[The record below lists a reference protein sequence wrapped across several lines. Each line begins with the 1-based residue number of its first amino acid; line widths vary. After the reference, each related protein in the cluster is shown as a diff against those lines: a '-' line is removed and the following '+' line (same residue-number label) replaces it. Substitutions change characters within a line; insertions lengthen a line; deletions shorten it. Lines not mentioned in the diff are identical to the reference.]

1 MKKRTMFIV
10 KAAVIAAIYAALTLA
25 LHPVAY
31 GPIQFR
37 ASEALSVLCVFT
49 PAAIPGLTVGCFLS
63 NLGSP
68 YGVIDI
74 VVGTLA
80 TLLSVVCG
88 YYTRKVRV
96 KTLPLLT
103 LLFPCIFNG
112 IMVGAEIAYTMPQ
125 GFKWSAFLIA
135 GLEVAAGEFVVCYLL
150 GLPLFK
156 AIDKTKL
163 KDLLK

>member
-1 MKKRTMFIV
+1 MKKQTMFVV
-10 KAAVIAAIYAALTLA
+10 KAAVIAAIYVALTYALA
-25 LHPVAY
+25 PFSY

-37 ASEALSVLCVFT
+37 VSEALSVLCVFT
-49 PAAIPGLTVGCFLS
+49 PAAIPGLTVGCLIS

-68 YGVIDI
+68 YGAIDI
-74 VVGTLA
+74 VIGTLA
-80 TLLSVVCG
+80 TLLSVVLG

-96 KTLPLLT
+96 KSLPLLT

-112 IMVGAEIAYTMPQ
+112 IMVGAEIAYTMPE
-125 GFKWSAFLIA
+125 GFKWGAFLIA
-135 GLEVAAGEFVVCYLL
+135 GLEVATGEFVVCYAL

>member
-1 MKKRTMFIV
+1 MKKQTMFVV
-10 KAAVIAAIYAALTLA
+10 KAAVIAALYAGLTYALA
-25 LHPVAY
+25 PISY

-37 ASEALSVLCVFT
+37 VSEALSVLCVFT
-49 PAAIPGLTVGCFLS
+49 PAAIPGLTIGCLIS

-80 TLLSVVCG
+80 TLFSVICG
-88 YYTRKVRV
+88 YYARKVTL
-96 KTLPLLT
+96 KSLPLLS

-112 IMVGAEIAYTMPQ
+112 IMVGAEIAYTMPE
-125 GFKWSAFLIA
+125 GFKWGGFLIA
-135 GLEVAAGEFVVCYLL
+135 GLEVAAGELVVCYGL
-150 GLPLFK
+150 GIPFFK